1 MRGRDQLPLRII
13 DLLGGSVVAACA
25 FGFVWFVAVGNDR
38 TGSEIRKFTAL
49 IANAQRDAQSLQ
61 LAQAQQRATLE
72 GHRLK
77 LAERGQLPVKAP
89 IEEYFRTL
97 SALCARH
104 HLRVIHDRPL
114 PSRSYPGLLEQ
125 RYAYEVAGSTL
136 DLVRF
141 LKAIEDTDFWADVS
155 YLTVAQGTG
164 AGRAR
169 GSTSRGVSETSRAT
183 LTISMFSAA
192 PPASSSTGEDA

>member
-1 MRGRDQLPLRII
+1 MRGSDQLPLRVI
-13 DLLGGSVVAACA
+13 DLLGGSAVAACA
-25 FGFVWFVAVGNDR
+25 LGFVWFVAVGNDR
-38 TGSEIRKFTAL
+38 TSTEIRKLTAL

-72 GHRLK
+72 DRRVK
-77 LAERGQLPVKAP
+77 LAERGQLPAKAP

-97 SALCARH
+97 SALCSKH
-104 HLRVIHDRPL
+104 HLRVIHDNPL

-155 YLTVAQGTG
+155 YLKVAQGKG

-169 GSTSRGVSETSRAT
+169 GSTSRGISETSRAT
-183 LTISMFSAA
+183 LTISVFSAA
-192 PPASSSTGEDA
+192 PPESASTDGDV